1 MLIHKNKCFA
11 SNISG
16 KFFKLSN
23 TASSNKAN
31 FFEFHNR
38 RVKTRPLGYGFDN
51 TEDKTVCIVKI
62 RRLTRSKSNKVEQL
76 PDRKLRKLRRKNN
89 QPVLLGSLRTTRV
102 ESALLA
108 LLPGI
113 EQKNRTEITANHSF
127 DVLPKAICNGSFFT
141 NRAIHEAELCQK

>member
-23 TASSNKAN
+23 TANSNKAN
-31 FFEFHNR
+31 VFEFHNR

-62 RRLTRSKSNKVEQL
+62 GRLTRSKSNKVEQL
-76 PDRKLRKLRRKNN
+76 PDRKPKKLRRKNN

-113 EQKNRTEITANHSF
+113 E
-127 DVLPKAICNGSFFT
+127 
-141 NRAIHEAELCQK
+141 